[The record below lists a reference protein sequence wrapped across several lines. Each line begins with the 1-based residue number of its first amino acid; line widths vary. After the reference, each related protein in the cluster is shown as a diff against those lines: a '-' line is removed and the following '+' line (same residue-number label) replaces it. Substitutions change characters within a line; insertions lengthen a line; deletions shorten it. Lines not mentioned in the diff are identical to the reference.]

1 MPAQIDSKDTIAILH
16 RSCLRCPQPPVN
28 AERVNKDQRGAVH
41 ATGNLIGEFG
51 AVVCQRKAHSSDWRG
66 QRTMRLFDDRGLSLW

>member
-1 MPAQIDSKDTIAILH
+1 
-16 RSCLRCPQPPVN
+16 
-28 AERVNKDQRGAVH
+28 VNKDQRGAVH